1 MNMWS
6 VDFADNGLLG
16 YAQFPS
22 GAGLPGI
29 TPNMEGPAITDGV
42 VAGYSTFGSMDYND
56 GTFLMQAGY
65 DRGRTMT
72 HEVGHFLGLR
82 HIWEMQHVEMTFVQ
96 IHRQLIPI
104 IMYAILL

>member
-1 MNMWS
+1 MWS

-42 VAGYSTFGSMDYND
+42 VAGYST
-56 GTFLMQAGY
+56 L
-65 DRGRTMT
+65 
-72 HEVGHFLGLR
+72 EV
-82 HIWEMQHVEMTFVQ
+82 W
-96 IHRQLIPI
+96 I
-104 IMYAILL
+104 IMMVHSLCRRL